1 MADNK
6 KIDILG
12 ICVDNYTVRESLLRL
27 DTFLGSTSLNI
38 IETVTMEQMIASGE
52 CAVIKDCLKHVD
64 LSIVGECEILTETG
78 NATAQRMR
86 EIREQDFLR
95 ELLKRTVRGQKRVF
109 LIAMTNLQVEQMQE
123 YFSGLASRFQAV
135 GSFAL
140 EESAEDMD
148 NIVNEING
156 ATPDIVISALT
167 SPVEEEFIL
176 THKDKIGTS
185 VWYGIRDSYCQ
196 NREKVQV
203 KRTLKKLALRG
214 RLRHSMSKYRQN
226 INEGRK

>member
-12 ICVDNYTVRESLLRL
+12 ICVDNYTARESLLRL
-27 DTFLGSTSLNI
+27 DTYLGSTMLNI
-38 IETVTMEQMIASGE
+38 IETVTMEQMIASVE
-52 CAVIKDCLKHVD
+52 FSVIKDCLEYAD
-64 LSIVGECEILTETG
+64 LSIIGECEILTETG

-86 EIREQDFLR
+86 EIRDQDFLH

-123 YFSGLASRFQAV
+123 FFAGLVSKFSAV

-148 NIVNEING
+148 TIVNEING

-176 THKDKIGTS
+176 AHKDKIGTS

-196 NREKVQV
+196 SRDKVQV
-203 KRTLKKLALRG
+203 KRALKKLALRG
-214 RLRHSMSKYRQN
+214 RLRHSMSRYRQN
-226 INEGRK
+226 RNEDRK